1 MKTNHC
7 LHNDMAKD
15 NHRRR
20 SPLPQIKGMLSVKI
34 FRLWK
39 KLRIK
44 KSTQLWKSDYVII
57 FIIDI
62 PILLA
67 NFGVVFEIA
76 GRKTGV
82 IPLLL
87 FSFLP
92 SKEWNS
98 LKLVHMTKPN
108 FYHALNR
115 ILLHFLGPQ
124 APLGP
129 RGFTTNMWHSEH
141 AWPIASVGKSA
152 AFWRGLMSCDCVNN
166 GANHITSATA
176 RTSMVAALVQQ
187 RRDQVWST
195 TPLFFIYFCC

>member
-1 MKTNHC
+1 MEADGFPANIVHSILGYRNISTHSLKIKDLDWLFLQVEVRLPALL
-7 LHNDMAKD
+7 LH
-15 NHRRR
+15 
-20 SPLPQIKGMLSVKI
+20 
-34 FRLWK
+34 
-39 KLRIK
+39 
-44 KSTQLWKSDYVII
+44 YVII

-87 FSFLP
+87 FSFLQ

-98 LKLVHMTKPN
+98 FKLVHMTKPN
-108 FYHALNR
+108 LYHALNR
-115 ILLHFLGPQ
+115 ILLHILGPQ